1 MATRNN
7 FINETKRIMDKLRSN
22 SNYNGI
28 IMGNKLISGNFQL
41 PNTFEVVLKKMN
53 NEIDGLLI
61 KEVSEISP
69 TGFYG
74 LSPVE
79 NTKIMVSLIVRFKR
93 GTDEI
98 KGNSDKYSEIINTLF
113 NATYPDFNYV
123 HFNVD
128 SLEIPPKKTNR
139 DSFLELFS
147 CQDK

>member
-22 SNYNGI
+22 SNYNGP
-28 IMGNKLISGNFQL
+28 MGPRNQVISGNFQL

-53 NEIDGLLI
+53 DEIDSISI
-61 KEVSEISP
+61 KEVIELVGS
-69 TGFYG
+69 YG

-79 NTKIMVSLIVRFKR
+79 NNQIMVSLIVRFKR
-93 GTDEI
+93 GTDGI

-113 NATYPDFNYV
+113 NATYPENNFI
-123 HFNVD
+123 HFRVD

-139 DSFLELFS
+139 ESFLELFS